1 MGVELGLCLVKQCCC
16 VGFSDGK
23 GPIQRLNSVYA
34 IQGKADWKQ
43 PSLICDYIRGATNTD
58 DRIKIECYTIIIGH
72 VSLRIL
78 TPDMHGIECQW

>member
-1 MGVELGLCLVKQCCC
+1 MDVELGQCLVKQRCC
-16 VGFSDGK
+16 VGFSDSK
-23 GPIQRLNSVYA
+23 EQIQRLNSAYA

-43 PSLICDYIRGATNTD
+43 PSLICDYIRGASNTD
-58 DRIKIECYTIIIGH
+58 DIIKIECYTIIIGH